1 MAMAAGVLVFV
12 DLPAG
17 ELDDAGKGILTEGQ
31 RLAATL
37 GTTFGAAC
45 FAGAPDGAFDAF
57 RPYGVPEVLEIR
69 GEAGIADRPV
79 AQAEAVAAAAASVG
93 AKVVL
98 LAHTD
103 LGSMLAPVIAARL
116 SAAVFT
122 EAVSYSRDWAGLTV
136 RRQAVGAQVVDQ
148 RIWTDAAPGNGT
160 SMYGKRAT
168 VTPLVLTIL
177 PRVLSAVVLSSMRR
191 GEAQRTP
198 WDAPAAASR
207 HTLRVTERMPPDP
220 ETMDV
225 VEAPVIFT
233 AGLGC
238 DRASFDLLCELATLV
253 GASVGV
259 TRPVYDLGW
268 KGFERMIGQTGKTV
282 VPRLYLT
289 FGISGSM
296 HHVGGITDSK
306 RIVCLNVD
314 PKAPI
319 FPNADEGF
327 VADVRQVLPR
337 LLERVRALKGEAP
350 PPRRAVAGGSRTT

>member
-1 MAMAAGVLVFV
+1 MATGPGVLVFV

-17 ELDDAGKGILTEGQ
+17 ELDDAGKGVLAEGQ

-45 FAGAPDGAFDAF
+45 FAGAPEGAYDAF
-57 RPYGVPEVLEIR
+57 RPYGVPEILEIR
-69 GEAGIADRPV
+69 AEAGIADRPV
-79 AQAEAVAAAAASVG
+79 AQAEALAAAAASVG

-103 LGSMLAPVIAARL
+103 LGSTLAPVIAARL
-116 SAAVFT
+116 SAALFT

-136 RRQAVGAQVVDQ
+136 RRQAVGAQVVEQ

-160 SMYGKRAT
+160 TAYGNRDT
-168 VTPLVLTIL
+168 VTPLVLTLL
-177 PRVLSAVVLSSMRR
+177 PRVLSAVVLSSMKP
-191 GEAQRTP
+191 GEARRTP
-198 WDAPAAASR
+198 WAAPAAASG
-207 HTLRVTERMPPDP
+207 HTLRVIERIPPDP

-233 AGLGC
+233 GGLGC
-238 DRASFDLLCELATLV
+238 DRASFDLLCELAALV

-327 VADVRQVLPR
+327 VADVREVLPK
-337 LLERVRALKGEAP
+337 LLRRVRALKAEDP
-350 PPRRAVAGGSRTT
+350 PSARADAGARRTA

>member
-1 MAMAAGVLVFV
+1 MLLVFV
-12 DLPAG
+12 DLSSG
-17 ELDDAGKGILTEGQ
+17 QLDDAGKGILAEGQ

-37 GTTFGAAC
+37 GAPWAAAC
-45 FAGAPDGAFDAF
+45 FAGAPAAALEAMG
-57 RPYGVPEVLEIR
+57 PYGVPEVLEI
-69 GEAGIADRPV
+69 GAPAAVADAPG
-79 AQAEAVAAAAASVG
+79 AQATALAAAARHAG
-93 AKVVL
+93 ADVVL
-98 LAHTD
+98 LAHDD
-103 LGSMLAPVIAARL
+103 LGATLAPAVAAQL

-122 EAVSYSRDWAGLTV
+122 EAISFSRDWAGLTV

-148 RIWTDAAPGNGT
+148 RIWTHGAPGNGH
-160 SMYGKRAT
+160 SLFGQRDAKI
-168 VTPLVLTIL
+168 PLVLTML
-177 PRVLSAVVLSSMRR
+177 PRVLSAVVLSTMKPGAARR
-191 GEAQRTP
+191 IAWQ
-198 WDAPAAASR
+198 APPPAPGG
-207 HTLRVTERMPPDP
+207 LRVTARIPPDP

-225 VEAPVIFT
+225 AEAPVIFT

-238 DRASFDLLCELATLV
+238 DRASFDLMCELAALV

-268 KGFERMIGQTGKTV
+268 RGFERMIGQTGKTV

-296 HHVGGITDSK
+296 HHVGGITESK

-327 VADVRQVLPR
+327 VADVREVLPR
-337 LLERVRALKGEAP
+337 LVERVRAVTA
-350 PPRRAVAGGSRTT
+350 

>member
-1 MAMAAGVLVFV
+1 MTAGVLVFV
-12 DLPAG
+12 DLPGG
-17 ELDDAGKGILTEGQ
+17 ELDDVGKGILAEGQ

-45 FAGAPDGAFDAF
+45 FSGAPDGAFDAF
-57 RPYGVPEVLEIR
+57 RPYGVPEILEIQ

-79 AQAEAVAAAAASVG
+79 ALAEALSAAAVRVG

-116 SAAVFT
+116 SAAIFT

-136 RRQAVGAQVVDQ
+136 RRHAVGAQVADQ
-148 RIWTDAAPGNGT
+148 RIWTDAAPGNG
-160 SMYGKRAT
+160 SSVYGKREA

-177 PRVLSAVVLSSMRR
+177 QRVLSPVVLSSMRP
-191 GEAQRTP
+191 GEARRTP
-198 WDAPAAASR
+198 WEAPAGGSG
-207 HTLRVTERMPPDP
+207 HLLRVIERVPPDP

-225 VEAPVIFT
+225 VEAPVVFT

-238 DRASFDLLCELATLV
+238 DRASFDVLCELAAVV

-306 RIVCLNVD
+306 RIVCVNVD

-327 VADVRQVLPR
+327 VADVREVLPM
-337 LLERVRALKGEAP
+337 LLERVRALNEAP
-350 PPRRAVAGGSRTT
+350 SSRRAVAGGSRTT